1 MAALVA
7 AFSLFCLTL
16 PASAAWT
23 GLNGGATS
31 NGGFTLMGVPFGILS
46 YNDQF
51 AWRADLYVSANP
63 DGKINKS
70 DIIGST
76 QLPKVG
82 SVFCASPQY
91 AADSS
96 WKTYIQ
102 TDYTNEDRGSFSSHG
117 VTPGTLS
124 YTLPT
129 LKQFEPGADNYFDA
143 SGNTVAIA
151 DAGKVSLFDRQFK
164 SPTDFDKI
172 QKMHFIKNNILHNVE
187 KRIKY
192 RKMRCG
198 TGDFTQQN
206 DT

>member
-1 MAALVA
+1 
-7 AFSLFCLTL
+7 
-16 PASAAWT
+16 
-23 GLNGGATS
+23 
-31 NGGFTLMGVPFGILS
+31 MGVPFGILS

-51 AWRADLYVSANP
+51 AWRADLYVSTNP
-63 DGKINKS
+63 DGKISKS

-102 TDYTNEDRGSFSSHG
+102 TDYTNEDRGSFSSSG
-117 VTPGTLS
+117 ITPGTLS

-129 LKQFEPGADNYFDA
+129 LKQFVPRKASYTDA

-151 DAGKVSLFDRQFK
+151 TTNDLSLFKGQFK
-164 SPTDFDKI
+164 SPTNFDNI
-172 QKMHFIKNNILHNVE
+172 QKMHFIKNNILFNVE

-192 RKMRCG
+192 RKMQ
-198 TGDFTQQN
+198 TIFPTTEN
-206 DT
+206 LSKNSI